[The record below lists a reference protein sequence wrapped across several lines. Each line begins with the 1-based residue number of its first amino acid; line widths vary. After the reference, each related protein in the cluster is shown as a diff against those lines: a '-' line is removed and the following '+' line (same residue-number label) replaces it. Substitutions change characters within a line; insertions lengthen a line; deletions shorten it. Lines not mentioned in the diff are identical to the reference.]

1 MLSEIYKKNW
11 PPTIAQ
17 KQYSGVG
24 GKDSFARKFSSKNSF
39 SKSDL
44 ERCAD
49 VGGSTRMIY

>member
-49 VGGSTRMIY
+49 VGGSD